1 MWVRVRVP
9 ASTANLGPGF
19 DALGLALALYDEV
32 EVAPAASGL
41 RVEVHGEGAGQVP
54 TGEDNL
60 VVRALRAACARCGHR
75 PDGVVLRCRNRIP
88 HSRGLGS
95 SAAAAV
101 AGVLAGYALA
111 GMEPEE
117 AALDLAAGFDGHA
130 DNVGASLLGGVVI
143 SWKDKRSFRA
153 TRLEPH
159 PDLAPV
165 LFVPEQTSATEVTRG
180 LLPADV
186 PHGDAAFTAGRAAL
200 LVHALTKAPRLLL
213 AATEDRLHQPY
224 RRSAYPATGGCWT
237 CCAMQECRRRYRVP
251 GRQCWRCRPAASCPG
266 SLAQAGTSLPDS
278 SGTGLT
284 WHVLVLSLSGGEP
297 LVRPG
302 CCSYR
307 GGPIGSVE
315 FRHRVHGRRC
325 RVRGPLTRTLIS
337 RPPVDVVAGRLAP
350 RPLPQLNMSR
360 AGRLDH

>member
-54 TGEDNL
+54 TDEDNL
-60 VVRALRAACARCGHR
+60 VVRALRAACARCGHQ

-143 SWKDKRSFRA
+143 SWKDERSFRA

-224 RRSAYPATGGCWT
+224 RRSAYPATGRLLDVLRDAGVPAAVSGAGPT
-237 CCAMQECRRRYRVP
+237 VLALPVGGELPGQLGPGRDITAGFIRYRLDVA
-251 GRQCWRCRPAASCPG
+251 R
-266 SLAQAGTSLPDS
+266 
-278 SGTGLT
+278 
-284 WHVLVLSLSGGEP
+284 
-297 LVRPG
+297 
-302 CCSYR
+302 R
-307 GGPIGSVE
+307 GAVIE
-315 FRHRVHGRRC
+315 
-325 RVRGPLTRTLIS
+325 RG
-337 RPPVDVVAGRLAP
+337 
-350 RPLPQLNMSR
+350 
-360 AGRLDH
+360 